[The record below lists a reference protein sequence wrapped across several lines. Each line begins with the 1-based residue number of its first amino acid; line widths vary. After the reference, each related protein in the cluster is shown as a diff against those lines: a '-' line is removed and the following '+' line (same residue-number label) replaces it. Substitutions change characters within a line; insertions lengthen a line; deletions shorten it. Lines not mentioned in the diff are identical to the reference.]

1 MINYIASLMLV
12 VSEVLAVVEF
22 LSSYQIPVSGIIQ
35 AILLFFWRVVYQK
48 SSLCINDVV
57 EKRRLRQLLKQ
68 KQIDAILRI
77 SELLN
82 EKNKE
87 IEAIVLEEGELRT
100 VPLNDEKHEVELT
113 IQTVAPKVKNP
124 RVA

>member
-1 MINYIASLMLV
+1 MINYVASLMLV
-12 VSEVLAVVEF
+12 VSELLAVVEF

-35 AILLFFWRVVYQK
+35 AVLLFFWRVVYKK

-57 EKRRLRQLLKQ
+57 EKRRLKADLKQ
-68 KQIDAILRI
+68 KQIDAIMRI

-82 EKNKE
+82 EKNKQ
-87 IEAIVLEEGELRT
+87 IEHFLEEGEMKT
-100 VPLNDEKHEVELT
+100 VPLDDEKHEVELT
-113 IQTVAPKVKNP
+113 IQTVPPKKNP